1 MIILDTNPDHI
12 PTVDTWDIEQMELLV
27 LALDALSI
35 RTRLDNDEDNE
46 QFGIDF

>member
-12 PTVDTWDIEQMELLV
+12 PTVDTWDIEQMELLA
-27 LALDALSI
+27 LALDLLSI
-35 RTRLDNDEDNE
+35 RLDDTEDNK

>member
-1 MIILDTNPDHI
+1 MIILDTDPDHI
-12 PTVDTWDIEQMELLV
+12 PTVETWDIGQMELLA

-35 RTRLDNDEDNE
+35 RIRLDDTEDNE